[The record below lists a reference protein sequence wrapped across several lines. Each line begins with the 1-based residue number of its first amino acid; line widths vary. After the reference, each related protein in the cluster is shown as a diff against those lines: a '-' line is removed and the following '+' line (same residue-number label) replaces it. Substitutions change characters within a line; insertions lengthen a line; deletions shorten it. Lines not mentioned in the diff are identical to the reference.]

1 MKNSAYFRNAKDYV
15 NETFLSADG
24 GWEDADAWE
33 NAFGDE
39 MPADAIQTAAA
50 ADPMAQKGQ
59 SQPYIITL
67 TAGTADVT
75 DVELLDAGLR
85 QFASTVSGITFSY
98 DISGITYQQFLASI
112 ASGKPFEVG
121 QIRLSA
127 SNASSSVAVQQVQET
142 VTVSEK
148 DINGNSFAKPLI
160 PSLDAYQYTQ
170 TIIDL
175 YHRFLVDA
183 LTSVKIKN
191 VYANTTLRVYLYP
204 SAKVN
209 QFKQLKAQAQS
220 SGVTKYGDPKTN
232 RVLAQGK
239 ALGQ

>member
-1 MKNSAYFRNAKDYV
+1 MKRSSYFDNAKSYV
-15 NETFLSADG
+15 NETFMSAD
-24 GWEDADAWE
+24 GWEDANAWQ
-33 NAFGDE
+33 NAFGEE
-39 MPADAIQTAAA
+39 MPADAMQPAVA
-50 ADPMAQKGQ
+50 ADPMASKGE

-67 TAGTADVT
+67 TCGTNDVADV
-75 DVELLDAGLR
+75 EILDAAVR
-85 QFASTVSGITFSY
+85 QFSSVVVGVTFTY
-98 DISGITYQQFLASI
+98 DIGGITYQQFLASI

-127 SNASSSVAVQQVQET
+127 SNASSSVAIQQVQET

-148 DINGNSFAKPLI
+148 DINGNIFAKPLI
-160 PSLDAYQYTQ
+160 PSLDAYQFTQ

-183 LTSVKIKN
+183 LTSLKIKN
-191 VYANTTLRVYLYP
+191 LFASTTLRIYLWP
-204 SAKVN
+204 ASKVN
-209 QFKQLKAQAQS
+209 QFKQLAGQQGG

-232 RVLAQGK
+232 RVLSSGK

>member
-1 MKNSAYFRNAKDYV
+1 MKPSNYFSNARDFA
-15 NETFLSADG
+15 NERFLGAD

-39 MPADAIQTAAA
+39 MPADSVETAAA
-50 ADPMAQKGQ
+50 ADPMGSKGE

-67 TAGTADVT
+67 TAGSLDVS

-85 QFASTVSGITFSY
+85 QFSSTVVGITFSY

-127 SNASSSVAVQQVQET
+127 SNSSSSVAIQQVQET

-148 DINGNSFAKPLI
+148 DINGNAFSKPLI

-183 LTSVKIKN
+183 MTSVKIKN
-191 VYANTTLRVYLYP
+191 IYANTTLRVYLYP
-204 SAKVN
+204 SSKVN
-209 QFKQLKAQAQS
+209 QFKQLKGQATS
-220 SGVTKYGDPKTN
+220 GGVTKYSDPKTN
-232 RVLAQGK
+232 KVLAKGK
-239 ALGQ
+239 ALGQK